1 MTTPLQAAAVQRT
14 ANPCSLLAHV
24 SSVSSLKG
32 GLDVLRRIQI
42 PGAEMTTDSDL
53 QGVSAVAD
61 TQEVSAINPVA
72 STANPNGKHEA
83 RTCCPFHSIRLPA
96 GVRTQSEGDV
106 LSMADGIDA

>member
-1 MTTPLQAAAVQRT
+1 
-14 ANPCSLLAHV
+14 
-24 SSVSSLKG
+24 
-32 GLDVLRRIQI
+32 
-42 PGAEMTTDSDL
+42 MTTDSDL

-72 STANPNGKHEA
+72 STANPNGEHGA
-83 RTCCPFHSIRLPA
+83 RTCCPFHSIRLPEA

>member
-1 MTTPLQAAAVQRT
+1 
-14 ANPCSLLAHV
+14 
-24 SSVSSLKG
+24 
-32 GLDVLRRIQI
+32 
-42 PGAEMTTDSDL
+42 MTTDSDL